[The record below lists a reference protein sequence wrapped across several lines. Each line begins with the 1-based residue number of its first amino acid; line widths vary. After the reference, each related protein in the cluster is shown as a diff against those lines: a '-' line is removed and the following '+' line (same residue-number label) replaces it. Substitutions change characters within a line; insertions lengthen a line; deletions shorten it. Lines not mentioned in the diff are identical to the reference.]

1 MPSLNQKIL
10 YLLNKLKD
18 AMYIKKKRFSG
29 LGYTRSI
36 EKIIKY
42 NEPINSLDD
51 ISHLFKADSSTM
63 KHLKEYFDTGKIT
76 ILQDLENDPITVFTK
91 IYGVGPKKAAEL
103 KKQGILTLEQL
114 REREDELLTSAQQY
128 GLEYYDDIQKRI
140 PREEIDIYNKI
151 FKIVLDKVTTGKT
164 EYKIVGSYNRGQ
176 ETSGD
181 IDVIITDYNNNI
193 EVFDEFI
200 TELEG
205 NGILVAILSR
215 GKKKSLTIG
224 RIGNQPARRLDFM
237 WSPPKEY
244 AFATLYFTGSMEFN
258 VNMRQR
264 AVDLGY
270 TMNEHSLYHFKNKV
284 KSKKVDGKF
293 EKEEDIFKFLGMV
306 YKSPTERQGPI
317 ELLNKQDNKK
327 KPKIKIHDSTIDMIE
342 DFAISGISKL
352 DQLDETTLANM
363 VRIATYHYYHKKP
376 IINDNTYDIL
386 RDYVERKYPDNPVL
400 EEVGSEIM
408 DKVKVTLPYY
418 MGSMDKIKPDTNA
431 VSNWIMKYNGPYVI
445 SGKLDGISAM
455 YSTENG
461 EKKLYTRGKAT
472 VGMDISYMIPH
483 LILPDEPDITIRGEL
498 IIQKNKFNEIYADS
512 YKCAR
517 NFVAGTINGKEM
529 APDKFQDIDFVA
541 YEVIKPTLRPSEQ
554 MDWLE
559 QNNVLCV
566 KNGLSD
572 TVSNEQLSN
581 ILISWRDGD
590 IYEIDGIII
599 TDDKI
604 YQRQKKN
611 PKHSFAFKMVLSDQM
626 MESKVVDVHWNPSKY
641 GYLKPRVQIEPINIK
656 GATIE
661 YVTGH
666 NAEFIRK
673 NKIGIGALVKII
685 RSGDVI
691 PKIQEVIVKAEYPKM
706 PDMKW
711 EWNDT
716 HVDAI
721 IKNSENNQ
729 TMIQKELESF
739 ALKLEILNLGPGNIK
754 KIVNAGFD
762 SIQKLLKLKVEDLVE
777 IPGFQTKSA
786 SKIINSIREQLSEMP
801 LSTLITSINIFPRG
815 LGEKRIKTILKE
827 YPNIIT
833 SSESLEVKFE
843 KVKNLN
849 GFAKKTALAFVEKL
863 PDIVVFLESTG
874 LLYKLNEIKEHD
886 TTHPLYQKKIKFSG
900 FRDKNMQKTLEEIG
914 VEIQSAISSKTDF
927 VIVEDLDDLSE
938 KVKRARDKNIFVISK
953 NDFENQYI

>member
-1 MPSLNQKIL
+1 MEPLNEKIIS
-10 YLLNKLKD
+10 LLNKLKD
-18 AMYIKKKRFSG
+18 AMYLKQKRFSAI
-29 LGYTRSI
+29 GYGKSI
-36 EKIIKY
+36 EKITKY
-42 NEPINSLDD
+42 NKPIYSLDD
-51 ISHLFKADSSTM
+51 ISHLFKSDSSTM
-63 KHLKEYFDTGKIT
+63 KHLSEYFDTGKVS
-76 ILQDLENDPITVFTK
+76 ILQDLENDPITIFTK
-91 IYGVGPKKAAEL
+91 IYGVGPKKAVEL
-103 KKQGILTLEQL
+103 KKQGITTLEQL
-114 REREDELLTSAQQY
+114 KERKEELLTTAQQY
-128 GLEYYDDIQKRI
+128 GLEHYEDIQKRI
-140 PREEIDIYNKI
+140 PRKEIDIYNKI
-151 FKIVLDKVTTGKT
+151 FKLVLDKVTTGNT

-181 IDVIITDYNNNI
+181 IDVIITDNNMD
-193 EVFDEFI
+193 VFIKFI
-200 TELEG
+200 KELEE
-205 NGILVAILSR
+205 NGVLVAILSR

-224 RIGNQPARRLDFM
+224 KIGEQPARRLDFM
-237 WSPPKEY
+237 WCSPKEY
-244 AFATLYFTGSMEFN
+244 PFATLYFTGSMEFN

-270 TMNEHSLYHFKNKV
+270 TMNEHALYYYNNKV
-284 KSKKVDGKF
+284 KGKKVDGKF

-306 YKSPTERQGPI
+306 YKPPTERQGPI
-317 ELLNKQDNKK
+317 ELIKKIKNIKK

-342 DFAISGISKL
+342 DFAINGISKL
-352 DQLDETTLANM
+352 KQLEETQLANM
-363 VRIATYHYYHKKP
+363 IRVATYHYYHKKP
-376 IINDNTYDIL
+376 IITDNTYDIL
-386 RDYVERKYPDNPVL
+386 LEYVERNYPDNSVL
-400 EEVGSEIM
+400 NEVGAEIM
-408 DKVKVTLPYY
+408 DKVKVKLPYY

-431 VSNWIMKYNGPYVI
+431 VSNWVVKYQGPYVI
-445 SGKLDGISAM
+445 SCKLDGISAL

-472 VGMDISYMIPH
+472 IGTDISYMIPH
-483 LILPDEPDITIRGEL
+483 LRLPNTPNITIRGEL
-498 IIQKNKFNEIYADS
+498 IIRKDKFINKYSQS
-512 YKCAR
+512 YKCSR

-529 APDKFQDIDFVA
+529 NPDKFQDIDFVA
-541 YEVIKPTLRPSEQ
+541 YEVIKPELKPSEQ
-554 MDWLE
+554 MIWLK
-559 QNNVLCV
+559 QYDVICV
-566 KNGLSD
+566 KNGSCFHFDNESLS
-572 TVSNEQLSN
+572 T
-581 ILISWRDGD
+581 ILVSWRDSYE
-590 IYEIDGIII
+590 YEIDGIII
-599 TDDKI
+599 TNDKI
-604 YQRQKKN
+604 YPRQQKN

-661 YVTGH
+661 FVTGH

-673 NKIGIGALVKII
+673 NKIGIGALVQII

-706 PDMKW
+706 PDMEW

-721 IKNSENNQ
+721 LKNSENNK

-739 ALKLEILNLGPGNIK
+739 ALKLEIVNLGPGNIK
-754 KIVNAGFD
+754 KIVDAGYD

-801 LSTLITSINIFPRG
+801 VHALITSINILPRG
-815 LGEKRIKTILKE
+815 LGDKRIKTILTE

-833 SSESLEVKFE
+833 SSESLETKFE
-843 KVKNLN
+843 KVKSLN

-863 PDIVVFLESTG
+863 PEIVVFLESTS
-874 LLYKLNEIKEHD
+874 LLYKLNEIKEQD

-953 NDFENQYI
+953 NDFENKYI

>member
-1 MPSLNQKIL
+1 MESLNEKIL
-10 YLLNKLKD
+10 YLLNKLKE
-18 AMYIKKKRFSG
+18 AMYIKQKRFSAI
-29 LGYTRSI
+29 GYTKSI
-36 EKIIKY
+36 EKIKKY
-42 NEPINSLDD
+42 NKPINSLND
-51 ISHLFKADSSTM
+51 ISHLFKPDSSTM
-63 KHLKEYFDTGKIT
+63 KHLSEYFDTGKIS
-76 ILQDLENDPITVFTK
+76 ILDELENDPITIFTK
-91 IYGVGPKKAAEL
+91 IYGVGPKKALEL
-103 KKQGILTLEQL
+103 KKQGITTLGQL
-114 REREDELLTSAQQY
+114 KERKDVLTSAQQY
-128 GLEYYDDIQKRI
+128 GLKHYEDIQKRI

-151 FKIVLDKVTTGKT
+151 FKLVLDKVTTGKT

-181 IDVIITDYNNNI
+181 IDVIITDYNNNM

-200 TELEG
+200 TELEE

-215 GKKKSLTIG
+215 GNKKSLTIG

-237 WSPPKEY
+237 WSSPKEY
-244 AFATLYFTGSMEFN
+244 PFATLYFTGSMEFN

-270 TMNEHSLYHFKNKV
+270 TMNEHCLYHYKNKV

-306 YKSPTERQGPI
+306 YKPPTERQGPI
-317 ELLNKQDNKK
+317 ELLREQKKQDIKK
-327 KPKIKIHDSTIDMIE
+327 KTKIHDSTIDMLV
-342 DFAISGISKL
+342 DFAINGISKL
-352 DQLDETTLANM
+352 KQLDETTLANM
-363 VRIATYHYYHKKP
+363 IRIATYHYYHKKP
-376 IINDNTYDIL
+376 IITDNTYDIL
-386 RDYVERKYPDNPVL
+386 RDYVERNYPDNPVL

-408 DKVKVTLPYY
+408 DKVKVKLPYY

-431 VSNWIMKYNGPYVI
+431 VSNWVIKYNGPYVI
-445 SGKLDGISAM
+445 SGKLDGISAL

-461 EKKLYTRGKAT
+461 EKKLYTRGKST
-472 VGMDISYMIPH
+472 IGTDISYMIPH

-498 IIQKNKFNEIYADS
+498 IIQKDKFNEKYADS

-529 APDKFQDIDFVA
+529 NPDKFQDIDFVA
-541 YEVIKPTLRPSEQ
+541 YEVIQPELKPSEQ

-566 KNGLSD
+566 KNGLSHS
-572 TVSNEQLSN
+572 VSNEQLSN
-581 ILISWRDGD
+581 ILVSWRDGD

-604 YQRQKKN
+604 YQRQQKN

-661 YVTGH
+661 FVTGH

-673 NKIGIGALVKII
+673 NKIGIGALVQII

-706 PDMKW
+706 PDMEW

-721 IKNSENNQ
+721 LKNSENNK

-739 ALKLEILNLGPGNIK
+739 ALKLEIVNLGPGNIK

-786 SKIINSIREQLSEMP
+786 SKIINSIREQIGEMP
-801 LSTLITSINIFPRG
+801 VHILITSINIFPRG
-815 LGEKRIKTILKE
+815 LGDKRIKTILTE

-833 SSESLEVKFE
+833 SSESLEIKFE
-843 KVKNLN
+843 KVKSLN

-863 PDIVVFLESTG
+863 PEIVVFLESTG

-886 TTHPLYQKKIKFSG
+886 TTHTLYQKKIKFSG
-900 FRDKNMQKTLEEIG
+900 FRDKDMQKKLEEIG
-914 VEIQSAISSKTDF
+914 VEIQTAISSKTDF
-927 VIVEDLDDLSE
+927 VIVEDLDDISD
-938 KVKRARDKNIFVISK
+938 KVKRARDKNIFVI
-953 NDFENQYI
+953 

>member
-1 MPSLNQKIL
+1 MEPLNEKIIS
-10 YLLNKLKD
+10 LLNKLKD
-18 AMYIKKKRFSG
+18 AMYLKQKRFSAI
-29 LGYTRSI
+29 GYGKSI
-36 EKIIKY
+36 EKITKY
-42 NEPINSLDD
+42 NKPIYSLDD
-51 ISHLFKADSSTM
+51 ISHLFKSDSSTM
-63 KHLKEYFDTGKIT
+63 KHLSEYFDTGKVS
-76 ILQDLENDPITVFTK
+76 ILQDLENDPITIFTK
-91 IYGVGPKKAAEL
+91 IYGVGPKKAVEL
-103 KKQGILTLEQL
+103 KKQGITTLEQL
-114 REREDELLTSAQQY
+114 KERKEELLTTAQQY
-128 GLEYYDDIQKRI
+128 GLEHYEDIQKRI
-140 PREEIDIYNKI
+140 PRKEIDIYNKI
-151 FKIVLDKVTTGKT
+151 FKLVLDKVTTGNT

-181 IDVIITDYNNNI
+181 IDVIITDNNMD
-193 EVFDEFI
+193 VFIKFI
-200 TELEG
+200 KELEE
-205 NGILVAILSR
+205 NGVLVAILSR

-270 TMNEHSLYHFKNKV
+270 TMNEHALYYYNNKV
-284 KSKKVDGKF
+284 KGKKIDGKF

-306 YKSPTERQGPI
+306 YKPPTERQGPI
-317 ELLNKQDNKK
+317 ELIKKIKNIKK

-342 DFAISGISKL
+342 DFAINGISKL
-352 DQLDETTLANM
+352 KQLEETQLANM
-363 VRIATYHYYHKKP
+363 IRVATYHYYHKKP
-376 IINDNTYDIL
+376 IITDNTYDIL
-386 RDYVERKYPDNPVL
+386 LEYVERNYPDNSVL
-400 EEVGSEIM
+400 NEVGAEIM
-408 DKVKVTLPYY
+408 DKVKVKLPYY

-431 VSNWIMKYNGPYVI
+431 VSNWVVKYQGPYVI
-445 SGKLDGISAM
+445 SCKLDGISAL

-472 VGMDISYMIPH
+472 IGTDISYMIPH
-483 LILPDEPDITIRGEL
+483 LRLPNTPNITIRGEL
-498 IIQKNKFNEIYADS
+498 IIRKDKFINKYSQS
-512 YKCAR
+512 YKCSR

-529 APDKFQDIDFVA
+529 NPDKFQDIDFVA
-541 YEVIKPTLRPSEQ
+541 YEVIKPELKPSEQ
-554 MDWLE
+554 MIWLK
-559 QNNVLCV
+559 QYDVICV
-566 KNGLSD
+566 KNGSCFHFDNESLS
-572 TVSNEQLSN
+572 T
-581 ILISWRDGD
+581 ILVSWRDSYE
-590 IYEIDGIII
+590 YEIDGIII

-604 YQRQKKN
+604 YPRQQKN

-706 PDMKW
+706 PDMEW

-721 IKNSENNQ
+721 LKNSENNK

-739 ALKLEILNLGPGNIK
+739 ALKLEIVNLGPGNIK
-754 KIVNAGFD
+754 KIVDAGYD

-801 LSTLITSINIFPRG
+801 VHALITSINILPRG
-815 LGEKRIKTILKE
+815 LGDKRIKTILTE

-833 SSESLEVKFE
+833 SSESLETKFE
-843 KVKNLN
+843 KVKSLN

-863 PDIVVFLESTG
+863 PEIVVFLESTS
-874 LLYKLNEIKEHD
+874 LLYKLNEIKEQD

-927 VIVEDLDDLSE
+927 VIVEDLDDLSD

>member
-1 MPSLNQKIL
+1 MEPLNEKIIS
-10 YLLNKLKD
+10 LLNKLKD
-18 AMYIKKKRFSG
+18 AMYLKQKRFSAI
-29 LGYTRSI
+29 GYGKSI
-36 EKIIKY
+36 EKITKY
-42 NEPINSLDD
+42 NKPIYSLDD
-51 ISHLFKADSSTM
+51 ISHLFKSDSSTM
-63 KHLKEYFDTGKIT
+63 KHLSEYFDTGKVS
-76 ILQDLENDPITVFTK
+76 ILQDLENDPITIFTK
-91 IYGVGPKKAAEL
+91 IYGVGPKKAVEL
-103 KKQGILTLEQL
+103 KKQGITTLEQL
-114 REREDELLTSAQQY
+114 KERKEELLTTAQQY
-128 GLEYYDDIQKRI
+128 GLEHYEDIQKRI
-140 PREEIDIYNKI
+140 PRKEIDIYNKI
-151 FKIVLDKVTTGKT
+151 FKLVLDKVTTGNT

-181 IDVIITDYNNNI
+181 IDVIITDNNMD
-193 EVFDEFI
+193 VFIKFI
-200 TELEG
+200 KELEE
-205 NGILVAILSR
+205 NGVLVAILSR

-224 RIGNQPARRLDFM
+224 KIGEQPARRLDFM
-237 WSPPKEY
+237 WCSPKEY
-244 AFATLYFTGSMEFN
+244 PFATLYFTGSMEFN

-270 TMNEHSLYHFKNKV
+270 TMNEHALYYYNNKV
-284 KSKKVDGKF
+284 KGKKVDGKF

-306 YKSPTERQGPI
+306 YKPPTERQGPI
-317 ELLNKQDNKK
+317 ELIKKIKNIKK

-342 DFAISGISKL
+342 DFAINGISKL
-352 DQLDETTLANM
+352 KQLEETQLANM
-363 VRIATYHYYHKKP
+363 IRVATYHYYHKKP
-376 IINDNTYDIL
+376 IITDNTYDIL
-386 RDYVERKYPDNPVL
+386 LEYVERNYPDNSVL
-400 EEVGSEIM
+400 NEVGAEIM
-408 DKVKVTLPYY
+408 DKVKVKLPYY

-431 VSNWIMKYNGPYVI
+431 VSNWVVKYQGPYVI
-445 SGKLDGISAM
+445 SCKLDGISAL

-472 VGMDISYMIPH
+472 IGTDISYMIPH
-483 LILPDEPDITIRGEL
+483 LRLPNTPNITIRGEL
-498 IIQKNKFNEIYADS
+498 IIRKDKFMDKYSQS
-512 YKCAR
+512 YKCSR

-529 APDKFQDIDFVA
+529 NPDKFQDIDFVA
-541 YEVIKPTLRPSEQ
+541 YEVIKPELKPSEQ
-554 MDWLE
+554 MIWLN
-559 QNNVLCV
+559 QYDVICV
-566 KNGLSD
+566 KNGSCFHFDNESLS
-572 TVSNEQLSN
+572 T
-581 ILISWRDGD
+581 ILVSWRDSYE
-590 IYEIDGIII
+590 YEIDGIII
-599 TDDKI
+599 TNDKI
-604 YQRQKKN
+604 YPRQQKN

-661 YVTGH
+661 FVTGH

-673 NKIGIGALVKII
+673 NKIGIGALVQII

-706 PDMKW
+706 PDMEW

-721 IKNSENNQ
+721 LKNSENNK

-739 ALKLEILNLGPGNIK
+739 ALKLEIVNLGPGNIK
-754 KIVNAGFD
+754 KIVDAGYD

-801 LSTLITSINIFPRG
+801 VHALITSINILPRG
-815 LGEKRIKTILKE
+815 LGDKRIKTILTE

-833 SSESLEVKFE
+833 SSESLETKFE
-843 KVKNLN
+843 KVKSLN

-863 PDIVVFLESTG
+863 PEIVVFLESTS
-874 LLYKLNEIKEHD
+874 LLYKLNEIKEQD

-927 VIVEDLDDLSE
+927 VIVEDLDDLSD

>member
-1 MPSLNQKIL
+1 
-10 YLLNKLKD
+10 
-18 AMYIKKKRFSG
+18 
-29 LGYTRSI
+29 
-36 EKIIKY
+36 
-42 NEPINSLDD
+42 
-51 ISHLFKADSSTM
+51 
-63 KHLKEYFDTGKIT
+63 
-76 ILQDLENDPITVFTK
+76 
-91 IYGVGPKKAAEL
+91 
-103 KKQGILTLEQL
+103 
-114 REREDELLTSAQQY
+114 
-128 GLEYYDDIQKRI
+128 
-140 PREEIDIYNKI
+140 
-151 FKIVLDKVTTGKT
+151 
-164 EYKIVGSYNRGQ
+164 
-176 ETSGD
+176 
-181 IDVIITDYNNNI
+181 
-193 EVFDEFI
+193 
-200 TELEG
+200 
-205 NGILVAILSR
+205 
-215 GKKKSLTIG
+215 
-224 RIGNQPARRLDFM
+224 
-237 WSPPKEY
+237 
-244 AFATLYFTGSMEFN
+244 
-258 VNMRQR
+258 
-264 AVDLGY
+264 
-270 TMNEHSLYHFKNKV
+270 
-284 KSKKVDGKF
+284 
-293 EKEEDIFKFLGMV
+293 
-306 YKSPTERQGPI
+306 
-317 ELLNKQDNKK
+317 
-327 KPKIKIHDSTIDMIE
+327 
-342 DFAISGISKL
+342 
-352 DQLDETTLANM
+352 
-363 VRIATYHYYHKKP
+363 
-376 IINDNTYDIL
+376 
-386 RDYVERKYPDNPVL
+386 
-400 EEVGSEIM
+400 
-408 DKVKVTLPYY
+408 
-418 MGSMDKIKPDTNA
+418 
-431 VSNWIMKYNGPYVI
+431 
-445 SGKLDGISAM
+445 
-455 YSTENG
+455 
-461 EKKLYTRGKAT
+461 
-472 VGMDISYMIPH
+472 
-483 LILPDEPDITIRGEL
+483 
-498 IIQKNKFNEIYADS
+498 
-512 YKCAR
+512 
-517 NFVAGTINGKEM
+517 M

-541 YEVIKPTLRPSEQ
+541 YEVIKPELKPSEQ

-599 TDDKI
+599 TDDNI

-706 PDMKW
+706 PDMEW

-863 PDIVVFLESTG
+863 PEIVEFLESTG

-953 NDFENQYI
+953 NDFENKYI

>member
-1 MPSLNQKIL
+1 MEPLNEKIIS
-10 YLLNKLKD
+10 LLNKLKD
-18 AMYIKKKRFSG
+18 AMYLKQKRFSAI
-29 LGYTRSI
+29 GYGKSI
-36 EKIIKY
+36 EKITKY
-42 NEPINSLDD
+42 NKPIYSLDD
-51 ISHLFKADSSTM
+51 ISHLFKSDSSTM
-63 KHLKEYFDTGKIT
+63 KHLSEYFDTGKVS
-76 ILQDLENDPITVFTK
+76 ILQDLENDPITIFTK
-91 IYGVGPKKAAEL
+91 IYGVGPKKAVEL
-103 KKQGILTLEQL
+103 KKQGITTLEQL
-114 REREDELLTSAQQY
+114 KERKEELLTTAQQY
-128 GLEYYDDIQKRI
+128 GLEHYEDIQKRI
-140 PREEIDIYNKI
+140 PRKEIDIYNKI
-151 FKIVLDKVTTGKT
+151 FKLVLDKVTTGNT

-181 IDVIITDYNNNI
+181 IDVIITDNNMD
-193 EVFDEFI
+193 VFIKFI
-200 TELEG
+200 KELEE
-205 NGILVAILSR
+205 NGVLVAILSR

-224 RIGNQPARRLDFM
+224 KIGEQPARRLDFM

-270 TMNEHSLYHFKNKV
+270 TMNEHALYYYNNKV
-284 KSKKVDGKF
+284 KGKKVDGKF

-306 YKSPTERQGPI
+306 YKPPTERQGPI
-317 ELLNKQDNKK
+317 ELIKKIKNIKK

-342 DFAISGISKL
+342 DFAINGISKL
-352 DQLDETTLANM
+352 KQLEETQLANM
-363 VRIATYHYYHKKP
+363 IRVATYHYYHKKP
-376 IINDNTYDIL
+376 IITDNTYDIL
-386 RDYVERKYPDNPVL
+386 LEYVERNYPDNSVL
-400 EEVGSEIM
+400 NEVGAEIM
-408 DKVKVTLPYY
+408 DKVKVKLPYY

-431 VSNWIMKYNGPYVI
+431 VSNWVVKYQGPYVI
-445 SGKLDGISAM
+445 SCKLDGISAL

-472 VGMDISYMIPH
+472 IGTDISYMIPH
-483 LILPDEPDITIRGEL
+483 LRLPNTPNITIRGEL
-498 IIQKNKFNEIYADS
+498 IIRKDKFINKYSQS
-512 YKCAR
+512 YKCSR

-529 APDKFQDIDFVA
+529 NPDKFQDIDFVA
-541 YEVIKPTLRPSEQ
+541 YEVIKPELKPSEQ
-554 MDWLE
+554 MIWLN
-559 QNNVLCV
+559 QYDVICV
-566 KNGLSD
+566 KNGSCFHFDNESLS
-572 TVSNEQLSN
+572 T
-581 ILISWRDGD
+581 ILVSWRDSYE
-590 IYEIDGIII
+590 YEIDGIII

-604 YQRQKKN
+604 YPRQQKN

-661 YVTGH
+661 FVTGH

-673 NKIGIGALVKII
+673 NKIGIGALVQII

-706 PDMKW
+706 PDMEW

-721 IKNSENNQ
+721 LKNSENNK

-739 ALKLEILNLGPGNIK
+739 ALKLEIVNLGPGNIK
-754 KIVNAGFD
+754 KIVDAGYD

-801 LSTLITSINIFPRG
+801 VHALITSINILPRG
-815 LGEKRIKTILKE
+815 LGDKRIKTILTE

-833 SSESLEVKFE
+833 SSESLETKFE
-843 KVKNLN
+843 KVKSLN

-863 PDIVVFLESTG
+863 PEIVVFLESTS
-874 LLYKLNEIKEHD
+874 LLYKLNEIKEQD

-927 VIVEDLDDLSE
+927 VIVEDLDDLSD

-953 NDFENQYI
+953 NDFENKYI

>member
-1 MPSLNQKIL
+1 MEKEKII

-18 AMYIKKKRFSG
+18 AMYLKQKRFSAI
-29 LGYTRSI
+29 GYGKSI
-36 EKIIKY
+36 EKIKKY
-42 NEPINSLDD
+42 NKTVITLDD
-51 ISHLFKADSSTM
+51 ISHLFKPESSTM
-63 KHLKEYFDTGKIT
+63 KHLSEYFDTGKIS
-76 ILQDLENDPITVFTK
+76 ILDELENDPITIFTK
-91 IYGVGPKKAAEL
+91 IYGVGPKKALEL
-103 KKQGILTLEQL
+103 KKKGITTLEQL
-114 REREDELLTSAQQY
+114 EERKDELLTSAQQY
-128 GLEYYDDIQKRI
+128 GLEHYDDIQKRI

-151 FKIVLDKVTTGKT
+151 FNLVLDKVTTGET

-181 IDVIITDYNNNI
+181 IDVIITDHNI
-193 EVFDEFI
+193 NVFDEFI
-200 TELEG
+200 TELED

-215 GKKKSLTIG
+215 GNKKSLTIG
-224 RIGNQPARRLDFM
+224 KIGKQPARRLDFM
-237 WSPPKEY
+237 WSSPKEY
-244 AFATLYFTGSMEFN
+244 PFATLYFTGSMEFN

-270 TMNEHSLYHFKNKV
+270 TMNEHALYHYNNKT
-284 KSKKVDGKF
+284 KGKKVDGKF
-293 EKEEDIFKFLGMV
+293 EREEDIFKFLGMV
-306 YKSPTERQGPI
+306 YKQPTERLGPI
-317 ELLNKQDNKK
+317 ELIK
-327 KPKIKIHDSTIDMIE
+327 KIKIIKKKEEIPNPIIKLIDE
-342 DFAISGISKL
+342 FSRKGISYLKPL
-352 DQLDETTLANM
+352 CETQLANM
-363 VRIATYHYYHKKP
+363 IRVATYNYYHKKP
-376 IINDNTYDIL
+376 IITDNTYDIL
-386 RDYVERKYPDNPVL
+386 LEYVERNHPDNPVL
-400 EEVGSEIM
+400 NEVGSQIM
-408 DKVKVTLPYY
+408 DKVKVKLPYY

-431 VSNWIMKYNGPYVI
+431 VSNWNMKYQGPYVI
-445 SGKLDGISAM
+445 SCKLDGISAL

-472 VGMDISYMIPH
+472 IGTDISYMIPH
-483 LILPDEPDITIRGEL
+483 LRLPNIHDITIRGEL
-498 IIQKNKFNEIYADS
+498 IIRKDKFMDKYSQS
-512 YKCAR
+512 YKCSR

-529 APDKFQDIDFVA
+529 NPDKFQDIDFVA
-541 YEVIKPTLRPSEQ
+541 YEVIKPEITPSKQ
-554 MDWLE
+554 MIWLE
-559 QNNVLCV
+559 QNNVICV
-566 KNGLSD
+566 KNGLSG

-581 ILISWRDGD
+581 ILISWRDTYE
-590 IYEIDGIII
+590 YEIDGIII

-604 YQRQKKN
+604 YTRHQKN

-641 GYLKPRVQIEPINIK
+641 GYLKPRVQIEPIIIK

-661 YVTGH
+661 FVTGH

-673 NKIGIGALVKII
+673 NKIGIGALVQII

-706 PDMKW
+706 PDMEW

-721 IKNSENNQ
+721 LKNSENNK

-739 ALKLEILNLGPGNIK
+739 ALKLEIVNLGPGNIK

-801 LSTLITSINIFPRG
+801 VHTLITSINIFPRG
-815 LGEKRIKTILKE
+815 LGDKRIKTILTE

-833 SSESLEVKFE
+833 STESLEMKFE

-863 PDIVVFLESTG
+863 PEIVIFLESTE
-874 LLYKLNEIKEHD
+874 LLYKLNEIKEEHD
-886 TTHPLYQKKIKFSG
+886 TTHQLYQKKVKFSG
-900 FRDKNMQKTLEEIG
+900 FRDKDMQKKLEEIG
-914 VEIQSAISSKTDF
+914 VEIQSAISGKTDF
-927 VIVEDLDDLSE
+927 VIVEDLNDLSD
-938 KVKRARDKNIFVISK
+938 KVKRARDKNIYVISK
-953 NDFENQYI
+953 NDFQNKYI

>member
-1 MPSLNQKIL
+1 
-10 YLLNKLKD
+10 
-18 AMYIKKKRFSG
+18 
-29 LGYTRSI
+29 
-36 EKIIKY
+36 
-42 NEPINSLDD
+42 
-51 ISHLFKADSSTM
+51 
-63 KHLKEYFDTGKIT
+63 
-76 ILQDLENDPITVFTK
+76 
-91 IYGVGPKKAAEL
+91 
-103 KKQGILTLEQL
+103 
-114 REREDELLTSAQQY
+114 
-128 GLEYYDDIQKRI
+128 
-140 PREEIDIYNKI
+140 
-151 FKIVLDKVTTGKT
+151 
-164 EYKIVGSYNRGQ
+164 
-176 ETSGD
+176 
-181 IDVIITDYNNNI
+181 
-193 EVFDEFI
+193 
-200 TELEG
+200 
-205 NGILVAILSR
+205 
-215 GKKKSLTIG
+215 
-224 RIGNQPARRLDFM
+224 M

-270 TMNEHSLYHFKNKV
+270 TMNEHALYYYNNKV
-284 KSKKVDGKF
+284 KGKKIDGKF

-306 YKSPTERQGPI
+306 YKPPTERQGPP
-317 ELLNKQDNKK
+317 ELIKKIKNIKK

-342 DFAISGISKL
+342 DFAINGISKL
-352 DQLDETTLANM
+352 KQLEETQLANM
-363 VRIATYHYYHKKP
+363 IRVATYHYYHKKP
-376 IINDNTYDIL
+376 IITDNTYDIL
-386 RDYVERKYPDNPVL
+386 LEYVERNYPDNSVL
-400 EEVGSEIM
+400 NEVGAEIM
-408 DKVKVTLPYY
+408 DKVKVKLPYY

-431 VSNWIMKYNGPYVI
+431 VSNWVVKYQGPYVI
-445 SGKLDGISAM
+445 SCKLDGISAL

-472 VGMDISYMIPH
+472 IGTDISYMIPH
-483 LILPDEPDITIRGEL
+483 LRLPNTPNITIRGEL
-498 IIQKNKFNEIYADS
+498 IIRKDKFINKYSQS
-512 YKCAR
+512 YKCSR

-529 APDKFQDIDFVA
+529 NPDKFQDIDFVA
-541 YEVIKPTLRPSEQ
+541 YEVIKPELKPSEQ
-554 MDWLE
+554 MIWLK
-559 QNNVLCV
+559 QYDVICV
-566 KNGLSD
+566 KNGSCFHFDNESLS
-572 TVSNEQLSN
+572 T
-581 ILISWRDGD
+581 ILVSWRDSYE
-590 IYEIDGIII
+590 YEIDGIII

-604 YQRQKKN
+604 YPRQQKN

-673 NKIGIGALVKII
+673 NKIGIGALVQII

-706 PDMKW
+706 PDMEW

-721 IKNSENNQ
+721 LKNSENNK

-739 ALKLEILNLGPGNIK
+739 ALKLEIVNLGPGNIK
-754 KIVNAGFD
+754 KIVDAGYD

-801 LSTLITSINIFPRG
+801 VHALITSINILPRG
-815 LGEKRIKTILKE
+815 LGDKRIKTILTE

-833 SSESLEVKFE
+833 SSESLETKFE
-843 KVKNLN
+843 KVKSLN

-863 PDIVVFLESTG
+863 PEIVVFLESTS
-874 LLYKLNEIKEHD
+874 LLYKLNEIKEPD

-927 VIVEDLDDLSE
+927 VIVEDLDDLSD

-953 NDFENQYI
+953 NDFENKYI

>member
-1 MPSLNQKIL
+1 MEPLNEKIIS
-10 YLLNKLKD
+10 LLNKLKD
-18 AMYIKKKRFSG
+18 AMYLKQKRFSAI
-29 LGYTRSI
+29 GYGKSI
-36 EKIIKY
+36 EKITKY
-42 NEPINSLDD
+42 NKPIYSLDD
-51 ISHLFKADSSTM
+51 ISHLFKSDSSTM
-63 KHLKEYFDTGKIT
+63 KHLSEYFDTGKVS
-76 ILQDLENDPITVFTK
+76 ILQDLENDPITIFTK
-91 IYGVGPKKAAEL
+91 IYGVGPKKAVEL
-103 KKQGILTLEQL
+103 KKQGITTLEQL
-114 REREDELLTSAQQY
+114 KERKEELLTTAQQY
-128 GLEYYDDIQKRI
+128 GLEHYEDIQKRI
-140 PREEIDIYNKI
+140 PRKEIDIYNKI
-151 FKIVLDKVTTGKT
+151 FKLVLDKVTTGNT

-181 IDVIITDYNNNI
+181 IDVIITDNNMD
-193 EVFDEFI
+193 VFIKFI
-200 TELEG
+200 KELEE
-205 NGILVAILSR
+205 NGVLVAILSR

-224 RIGNQPARRLDFM
+224 KIGEQPARRLDFM
-237 WSPPKEY
+237 WCSPKEY
-244 AFATLYFTGSMEFN
+244 PFATLYFTGSMEFN

-270 TMNEHSLYHFKNKV
+270 TMNEHALYYYNNKV
-284 KSKKVDGKF
+284 KGKKVDGKF

-306 YKSPTERQGPI
+306 YKPPTERQGPI
-317 ELLNKQDNKK
+317 ELIKKIKNIKK

-342 DFAISGISKL
+342 DFAINGISKL
-352 DQLDETTLANM
+352 KQLDETQLANM
-363 VRIATYHYYHKKP
+363 IRVATYHYYHKKP
-376 IINDNTYDIL
+376 IITDNTYDIL
-386 RDYVERKYPDNPVL
+386 LEYVERNYPDNSVL
-400 EEVGSEIM
+400 NEVGAEIM
-408 DKVKVTLPYY
+408 DKVKVKLPYY

-431 VSNWIMKYNGPYVI
+431 VSNWVVKYQGPYVI
-445 SGKLDGISAM
+445 SCKLDGISAL

-472 VGMDISYMIPH
+472 IGTDISYMIPH
-483 LILPDEPDITIRGEL
+483 LRLPNTPNITIRGEL
-498 IIQKNKFNEIYADS
+498 IIRKDKFMDKYSQS
-512 YKCAR
+512 YKCSR

-529 APDKFQDIDFVA
+529 NPDKFQDIDFVA
-541 YEVIKPTLRPSEQ
+541 YEVIKPELKPSEQ
-554 MDWLE
+554 MIWLN
-559 QNNVLCV
+559 QYDVICV
-566 KNGLSD
+566 KNGSCFHFDNESLS
-572 TVSNEQLSN
+572 T
-581 ILISWRDGD
+581 ILVSWRDSYE
-590 IYEIDGIII
+590 YEIDGIII
-599 TDDKI
+599 TNDKI
-604 YQRQKKN
+604 YPRQQKN

-661 YVTGH
+661 FVTGH

-673 NKIGIGALVKII
+673 NKIGIGALVQII

-706 PDMKW
+706 PDMEW

-721 IKNSENNQ
+721 LKNSENNK

-739 ALKLEILNLGPGNIK
+739 ALKLEIVNLGPGNIK
-754 KIVNAGFD
+754 KIVDAGYD

-801 LSTLITSINIFPRG
+801 VHALITSINILPRG
-815 LGEKRIKTILKE
+815 LGDKRIKTILTE

-833 SSESLEVKFE
+833 SSESLETKFE
-843 KVKNLN
+843 KVKSLN

-863 PDIVVFLESTG
+863 PEIVVFLESTS
-874 LLYKLNEIKEHD
+874 LLYKLNEIKEQD

-927 VIVEDLDDLSE
+927 VIVEDLDDLSD

>member
-1 MPSLNQKIL
+1 MEPLNEKIIS
-10 YLLNKLKD
+10 LLNKLKD
-18 AMYIKKKRFSG
+18 AMYLKQKRFSAI
-29 LGYTRSI
+29 GYGKSI
-36 EKIIKY
+36 EKITKY
-42 NEPINSLDD
+42 NKPIYSLDD
-51 ISHLFKADSSTM
+51 ISHLFKSDSSTM
-63 KHLKEYFDTGKIT
+63 KHLSEYFDTGKVS
-76 ILQDLENDPITVFTK
+76 ILQDLENDPITIFTK
-91 IYGVGPKKAAEL
+91 IYGVGPKKAVEL
-103 KKQGILTLEQL
+103 KKQGITTLEQL
-114 REREDELLTSAQQY
+114 KERKEELLTTAQQY
-128 GLEYYDDIQKRI
+128 GLEHYEDIQKRI
-140 PREEIDIYNKI
+140 PRKEIDIYNKI
-151 FKIVLDKVTTGKT
+151 FKLVLDKVTTGNT

-181 IDVIITDYNNNI
+181 IDVIITDNNMD
-193 EVFDEFI
+193 VFIKFI
-200 TELEG
+200 KELEE
-205 NGILVAILSR
+205 NGVLVAILSR

-224 RIGNQPARRLDFM
+224 KIGEQPARRLDFM
-237 WSPPKEY
+237 WCSPKEY
-244 AFATLYFTGSMEFN
+244 PFATLYFTGSMEFN

-270 TMNEHSLYHFKNKV
+270 TMNEHALYYYNNKV
-284 KSKKVDGKF
+284 KGKKVDGKF

-306 YKSPTERQGPI
+306 YKPPTERQGPI
-317 ELLNKQDNKK
+317 ELIKKIKNIKK

-342 DFAISGISKL
+342 DFAINGISKL
-352 DQLDETTLANM
+352 KQLEETQLANM
-363 VRIATYHYYHKKP
+363 IRVATYHYYHKKP
-376 IINDNTYDIL
+376 IITDNTYDIL
-386 RDYVERKYPDNPVL
+386 LEYVERNYPDNSVL
-400 EEVGSEIM
+400 NEVGAEIM
-408 DKVKVTLPYY
+408 DKVKVKLPYY

-431 VSNWIMKYNGPYVI
+431 VSNWVVKYQGPYVI
-445 SGKLDGISAM
+445 SCKLDGISAL

-472 VGMDISYMIPH
+472 IGTDISYMIPH
-483 LILPDEPDITIRGEL
+483 LRLPNTPNITIRGEL
-498 IIQKNKFNEIYADS
+498 IIRKDKFINKYSQS
-512 YKCAR
+512 YKCSR

-529 APDKFQDIDFVA
+529 NPDKFQDIDFVA
-541 YEVIKPTLRPSEQ
+541 YEVIKPELKPSEQ
-554 MDWLE
+554 MIWLN
-559 QNNVLCV
+559 QYDVICV
-566 KNGLSD
+566 KNGSCFHFDNESLS
-572 TVSNEQLSN
+572 T
-581 ILISWRDGD
+581 ILVSWRDSYE
-590 IYEIDGIII
+590 YEIDGIII
-599 TDDKI
+599 TNDKI
-604 YQRQKKN
+604 YPRQQKN

-673 NKIGIGALVKII
+673 NKIGIGALVQII

-706 PDMKW
+706 PDMEW

-721 IKNSENNQ
+721 LKNSENNK

-739 ALKLEILNLGPGNIK
+739 ALKLEIVNLGPGNIK
-754 KIVNAGFD
+754 KIVDAGYD

-801 LSTLITSINIFPRG
+801 VHALITSINILPRG
-815 LGEKRIKTILKE
+815 LGDKRIKTILTE

-833 SSESLEVKFE
+833 SSESLETKFE
-843 KVKNLN
+843 KVKSLN

-863 PDIVVFLESTG
+863 PEIVVFLESTS
-874 LLYKLNEIKEHD
+874 LLYKLNEIKEQD

-927 VIVEDLDDLSE
+927 VIVEDLDDLSD